1 MAERQRRNTLHH
13 QPPPSRQMR
22 SLLRQAILG
31 THRLLR
37 SSQRATAVGAG
48 GEKQI
53 GELLELCRRAAAR
66 ERHPDRFVPAARTMP
81 ATVPEAAAMLN
92 RLLALLRQLDATW
105 QQRLTAAGIDP
116 KWPEGE
122 A

>member
-1 MAERQRRNTLHH
+1 MAERQRRDRLAHP
-13 QPPPSRQMR
+13 PPPSRQMR

-31 THRLLR
+31 AHRLLR
-37 SSQRATAVGAG
+37 SSERATAVGAG

-105 QQRLTAAGIDP
+105 QQRLIAAGIDP